1 MTAYSRSN
9 PGRPRSPARV
19 RSTASA
25 PLPAVAVPRQ
35 PSGTTADKGIDYR
48 ELWKVLRVVLVA
60 WAFGVWLLLVLMPG
74 LEQISSLTSAMLHLP
89 HIFIRLGIYG
99 ALFAAYNLRSDGH
112 MLWFLGALLLLAGW
126 M

>member
-1 MTAYSRSN
+1 M
-9 PGRPRSPARV
+9 G
-19 RSTASA
+19 
-25 PLPAVAVPRQ
+25 
-35 PSGTTADKGIDYR
+35 GIDYR
-48 ELWKVLRVVLVA
+48 ELWKVLRVVIVA

-74 LEQISSLTSAMLHLP
+74 LKQISSLASAMLHLP
-89 HIFIRLGIYG
+89 YIFIGLGIYG